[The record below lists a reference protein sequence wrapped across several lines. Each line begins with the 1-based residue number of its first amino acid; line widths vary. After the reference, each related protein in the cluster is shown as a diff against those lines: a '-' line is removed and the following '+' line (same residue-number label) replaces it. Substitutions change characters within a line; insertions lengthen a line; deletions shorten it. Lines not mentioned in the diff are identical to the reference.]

1 MGCTRRC
8 TPVQIYVTAFYG
20 HCQIVATG
28 ESSEHVTL
36 IRLFVIPHVLR
47 RDKLRL
53 ARAFCRL
60 DGDGHGG
67 STKNDDLEMIE
78 TGLQG
83 DCNCSLSLS
92 CYPLLAI
99 DDERIAFSVGASGL
113 AHENRTVSS
122 AFTLQETLYGLIA
135 GIAIAF
141 VIATLMDKFD
151 FVYKAFYPLLVI
163 SQTIPTIAIAPLLVL
178 WMGYGMAP
186 RVTLV
191 IITTF
196 FPIAIGLYDGY
207 CSVDGDGVNL
217 LRSMG
222 ANKFQIFRHIKLP
235 TAVSSFFSGLRI
247 ASSYA
252 VVGALIAEWLG
263 GNNGLGVYMTR
274 VKKAYSFDKMFAVIV
289 FICILSLILMAFV
302 RLIELFAMPYKNEK
316 KEQR

>member
-1 MGCTRRC
+1 MTKKSQSTTNKYFPPALTIIVVIAIWFAVCKGEMVPAFMLPS
-8 TPVQIYVTAFYG
+8 PVDVAKAF
-20 HCQIVATG
+20 V
-28 ESSEHVTL
+28 
-36 IRLFVIPHVLR
+36 
-47 RDKLRL
+47 
-53 ARAFCRL
+53 
-60 DGDGHGG
+60 
-67 STKNDDLEMIE
+67 
-78 TGLQG
+78 
-83 DCNCSLSLS
+83 
-92 CYPLLAI
+92 
-99 DDERIAFSVGASGL
+99 
-113 AHENRTVSS
+113 ENFGYM
-122 AFTLQETLYGLIA
+122 AKEALYTLQETVYGLLA

-186 RVTLV
+186 RITLV

-196 FPIAIGLYDGY
+196 FPIAIGLLDGY
-207 CSVDGDGVNL
+207 KSVDGDSVNL

-222 ANKFQIFRHIKLP
+222 AGKVQIFRHAKLP
-235 TAVSSFFSGLRI
+235 SAIPSFFSGLRI

-289 FICILSLILMAFV
+289 FICIVSLLLMAFV
-302 RLIELFAMPYKNEK
+302 KLIERLSMPYKNTES
-316 KEQR
+316 